1 MSLEVNL
8 LSVKPTNGQTHTYD
22 SSTVA
27 RFLVTKFVEH
37 IGHIQNSAT
46 IFNGLQT
53 ADQIN
58 QAFYEM

>member
-1 MSLEVNL
+1 M
-8 LSVKPTNGQTHTYD
+8 VKHITYN

-27 RFLVTKFVEH
+27 RFLVKKFVEH
-37 IGHIQNSAT
+37 IGHIQNSVT
-46 IFNGLQT
+46 TFNELQT